1 MPFDA
6 SRWYSA
12 AGIRPPRP
20 AMRRD
25 AKRHGRSLNAEIL
38 DLLTDE
44 ARLALRRL
52 EMKRHLPELRK
63 LREEIARKHPTRLDC
78 TALIREDR
86 DSR

>member
-1 MPFDA
+1 
-6 SRWYSA
+6 
-12 AGIRPPRP
+12 
-20 AMRRD
+20 MRRD

-63 LREEIARKHPTRLDC
+63 LREEIARKYPTRLDS